1 MFRDPPPPEHTC
13 GWSPNYR
20 RTVSNDE
27 CERCRAEDELIV
39 DTQRADQKK
48 RARIYRPARATAVDR
63 PMSGAHAVT
72 SIEPSLIRRQTFV
85 APLEEVE
92 LDSTHLPTIP
102 PRRRD

>member
-1 MFRDPPPPEHTC
+1 
-13 GWSPNYR
+13 
-20 RTVSNDE
+20 
-27 CERCRAEDELIV
+27 
-39 DTQRADQKK
+39 
-48 RARIYRPARATAVDR
+48 
-63 PMSGAHAVT
+63 MSGAHAVT

>member
-1 MFRDPPPPEHTC
+1 M
-13 GWSPNYR
+13 
-20 RTVSNDE
+20 SNDE

-63 PMSGAHAVT
+63 PMSEAHAMT
-72 SIEPSLIRRQTFV
+72 SNEPSLNRRRTFV
-85 APLEEVE
+85 APVEEVG